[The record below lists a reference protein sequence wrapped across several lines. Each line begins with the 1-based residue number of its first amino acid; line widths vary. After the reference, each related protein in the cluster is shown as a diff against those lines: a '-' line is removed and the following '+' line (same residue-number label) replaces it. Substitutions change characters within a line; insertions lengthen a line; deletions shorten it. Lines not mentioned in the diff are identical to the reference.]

1 MMDERTKRAG
11 ERAANARRQAFDVGE
26 RTPTRAR
33 PLGVVPV
40 LLLCLV
46 GAVIDAYAVLAFAQ
60 DTGFDVVKL
69 GLAAFAVTSAYALT
83 AELSWAW
90 TITWMYLAL
99 HVFVDLLTVDVV
111 GPVGLA
117 VATAYALALT
127 YASARRATEVVG
139 D

>member
-11 ERAANARRQAFDVGE
+11 ERAANARRRAFAVGDA
-26 RTPTRAR
+26 TPTRAR

-46 GAVIDAYAVLAFAQ
+46 GAVIDGYAVLALAAGI
-60 DTGFDVVKL
+60 GFDLVNV
-69 GLAAFAVTSAYALT
+69 GLAAFAITSAYALT

-111 GPVGLA
+111 GPIGFA

-127 YASARRATEVVG
+127 YASARRATEVVTA
-139 D
+139 

>member
-11 ERAANARRQAFDVGE
+11 ERAANARRQAFAVGDA
-26 RTPTRAR
+26 TPTRAR

-46 GAVIDAYAVLAFAQ
+46 GTVVDGYAVLAFAEGI
-60 DTGFDVVKL
+60 GFDFVNV
-69 GLAAFAVTSAYALT
+69 GLAAFAITSAYALT

-111 GPVGLA
+111 GPIGFA
-117 VATAYALALT
+117 VAIVYALALT
-127 YASARRATEVVG
+127 YASARRAIEVVTA
-139 D
+139 